1 MDLNVLFPLP
11 DKIVTSSTSSTS
23 KQTRRQITQNNKTGI
38 VGITIQGRKTRAYSV
53 FVQFKGKKYPAKT
66 FPLISGWKDAVK
78 YYCQCKQLNYKNIIK
93 QYPKSL

>member
-1 MDLNVLFPLP
+1 MNLNVLFPLP
-11 DKIVTSSTSSTS
+11 DKIVTSSTESPR
-23 KQTRRQITQNNKTGI
+23 KQPRSQPIQNNKTGI
-38 VGITIQGRKTRAYSV
+38 VGITIQGHKTRAYSV
-53 FVQFKGKKYPAKT
+53 FVQFKGKKYPVKT